1 MKVHSYIFKAES
13 YTLHIPYAL
22 ADAMSLG
29 HQMYLRFSQLY
40 PLSQV
45 LEYGNELEALL
56 LLHIFFSVKQSTYS
70 NVLGFLYCLLNFH
83 GFVNSFMSI
92 KWRGSWH
99 PLFTC
104 ADLGAV

>member
-1 MKVHSYIFKAES
+1 MEMKVHSYIFKAES
-13 YTLHIPYAL
+13 CILHIPYVL

-56 LLHIFFSVKQSTYS
+56 FLHIFFLTST
-70 NVLGFLYCLLNFH
+70 
-83 GFVNSFMSI
+83 
-92 KWRGSWH
+92 
-99 PLFTC
+99 
-104 ADLGAV
+104 AVIAMC